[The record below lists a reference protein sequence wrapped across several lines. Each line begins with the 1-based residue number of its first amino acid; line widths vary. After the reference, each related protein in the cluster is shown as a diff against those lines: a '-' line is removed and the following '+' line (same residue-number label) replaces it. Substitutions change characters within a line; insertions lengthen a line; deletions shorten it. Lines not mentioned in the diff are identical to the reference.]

1 MMFYSLGV
9 CAWRYRIAGL
19 VITLGITFLVI
30 LMGSHSLESSL
41 KIQEKQRSD
50 QRRSPPKG
58 LALNLLQ
65 TRTRS
70 PPLVFLKTHRTGAST
85 VQNLLFRMGEK
96 DMATFAFPRQGFHFS
111 YPNKFQIE
119 FVDELPS
126 GSEYFD
132 ILSSSLRF
140 DVSQLKT
147 LMPSDPVFITI
158 LRDPVHTFESI
169 FAYYSSSIPAFTTA
183 KLTSTNKTALS
194 AFLDSPEM
202 FWDPNIPKNGL
213 AKNPMTFDLGL
224 NNHVWNSSWP
234 ADLAFLEENFN
245 LVMIAEYFDESL
257 ILLGALLNLEL
268 EELAYVRLNCRA
280 VKDIHPL
287 HKETKSKIKVWNNL
301 DVLLYEYFKQIFLEK
316 AKQYGWQRLQKE
328 VKMLRLS
335 TERIREKCL
344 ARRAVAPEELED
356 LVRPWQTNSL
366 TILGYEVHANLTK
379 QEQGFCLRLVLPE
392 HQYHAHLY
400 YQLYGR
406 EIKAG

>member
-147 LMPSDPVFITI
+147 LMPSDPFYAASA
-158 LRDPVHTFESI
+158 R
-169 FAYYSSSIPAFTTA
+169 YSAATYA
-183 KLTSTNKTALS
+183 AS
-194 AFLDSPEM
+194 ARYS
-202 FWDPNIPKNGL
+202 
-213 AKNPMTFDLGL
+213 
-224 NNHVWNSSWP
+224 
-234 ADLAFLEENFN
+234 
-245 LVMIAEYFDESL
+245 
-257 ILLGALLNLEL
+257 
-268 EELAYVRLNCRA
+268 A
-280 VKDIHPL
+280 VIHAA
-287 HKETKSKIKVWNNL
+287 S
-301 DVLLYEYFKQIFLEK
+301 
-316 AKQYGWQRLQKE
+316 
-328 VKMLRLS
+328 
-335 TERIREKCL
+335 
-344 ARRAVAPEELED
+344 ARYSAATYAASARYSAV
-356 LVRPWQTNSL
+356 
-366 TILGYEVHANLTK
+366 IHAASARYSAATYAASA
-379 QEQGFCLRLVLPE
+379 RYSAVI
-392 HQYHAHLY
+392 HA
-400 YQLYGR
+400 
-406 EIKAG
+406 AS